1 MEVQGVQSGCESM
14 RVEAFVREHAN
25 AQVRRQVQA
34 AELHVLELSY
44 IEGGGVSKKKH
55 TQLLSVIHSNE
66 HDTFFFGCTFGC
78 SNTSSVLHVRVHFY
92 SAFVWQGEGEEEY
105 FIFSFSPSTTFTLFL
120 NIHSVFLKTTI
131 GRHHLQSAKTTVL
144 TYREVQLLSRAG
156 GFAIVICHLI
166 QRRRICGSGLLELNH
181 LTCFLFHLM
190 IVPVFALVLGLHG
203 KVILPPWPATWLMN
217 ASTII
222 QPCNMSGYVMDSV

>member
-1 MEVQGVQSGCESM
+1 MPILYIIVRVLFFGRRENGGAGCTVGMWVYAGGSIRTRARKCVGQEAGTSSGVTCF
-14 RVEAFVREHAN
+14 RALIY
-25 AQVRRQVQA
+25 RRRRSQQ
-34 AELHVLELSY
+34 
-44 IEGGGVSKKKH
+44 KKH

-78 SNTSSVLHVRVHFY
+78 SNTSSILHVRVHFY

-105 FIFSFSPSTTFTLFL
+105 FIFSLIHPLLQLFL

-166 QRRRICGSGLLELNH
+166 QRRPVCGSGLLELNH
-181 LTCFLFHLM
+181 LTWLLS
-190 IVPVFALVLGLHG
+190 LHH
-203 KVILPPWPATWLMN
+203 TWLCQ
-217 ASTII
+217 S
-222 QPCNMSGYVMDSV
+222 SL